1 MGGGM
6 NERLKMLDKFPIK
19 TPTGH
24 TMIVQA
30 IGYTDTE
37 PPLALIPVHNGNIAP
52 DTILE
57 TLNTDWHGGP
67 NGAPLLTH
75 VGRQLPAPQPVYHR
89 IPGESNLTTF
99 LLKEAR

>member
-57 TLNTDWHGGP
+57 TLNNDWHGGP
-67 NGAPLLTH
+67 NGRPLTH
-75 VGRQLPAPQPVYHR
+75 VGRQIPVQPVYHR
-89 IPGESNLTTF
+89 IPGESNLNTF

>member
-1 MGGGM
+1 M
-6 NERLKMLDKFPIK
+6 EDTKLRMLDKFPIK

-52 DTILE
+52 DTILK
-57 TLNTDWHGGP
+57 TLNDDWHGGP
-67 NGAPLLTH
+67 NGAPRQPDAPTLTH
-75 VGRQLPAPQPVYHR
+75 VRPQPVYHR
-89 IPGESNLTTF
+89 IPGAANLNSF
-99 LLKEAR
+99 LVDEVKA